1 MRVLCFS
8 ESSSL
13 SAESM
18 VLLLNDW
25 AHVSR
30 KFTQGEYAKCL
41 HNRKENDSKIKVR
54 APSERC
60 AAHPVAA
67 QLAPSQESMHNM
79 RKAPSNTAFSAL
91 RGAAA
96 ALWRGIG
103 ESDFLGSFS
112 KMYLE
117 GEWASWHVGAA
128 PAGVLSSLPTS
139 PRRRSPGGARGA
151 PSLPSLAPSPEQKLS
166 SFTMTR

>member
-54 APSERC
+54 AP
-60 AAHPVAA
+60 
-67 QLAPSQESMHNM
+67 
-79 RKAPSNTAFSAL
+79 
-91 RGAAA
+91 
-96 ALWRGIG
+96 
-103 ESDFLGSFS
+103 
-112 KMYLE
+112 
-117 GEWASWHVGAA
+117 
-128 PAGVLSSLPTS
+128 
-139 PRRRSPGGARGA
+139 
-151 PSLPSLAPSPEQKLS
+151 
-166 SFTMTR
+166 

>member
-1 MRVLCFS
+1 MRVLCFL

-128 PAGVLSSLPTS
+128 PGGE
-139 PRRRSPGGARGA
+139 RRAVEPGGARERPRPRGRGGLRRHVVGR
-151 PSLPSLAPSPEQKLS
+151 SGLA
-166 SFTMTR
+166 TRP

>member
-67 QLAPSQESMHNM
+67 QLAVKFGWVRLLLITGEKAEVEALFRSLRSSMVG
-79 RKAPSNTAFSAL
+79 RFFVVRSAFH
-91 RGAAA
+91 GA
-96 ALWRGIG
+96 
-103 ESDFLGSFS
+103 
-112 KMYLE
+112 
-117 GEWASWHVGAA
+117 
-128 PAGVLSSLPTS
+128 
-139 PRRRSPGGARGA
+139 
-151 PSLPSLAPSPEQKLS
+151 
-166 SFTMTR
+166 

>member
-67 QLAPSQESMHNM
+67 QLAVKIGWVRAEV
-79 RKAPSNTAFSAL
+79 
-91 RGAAA
+91 
-96 ALWRGIG
+96 GIR
-103 ESDFLGSFS
+103 F
-112 KMYLE
+112 E
-117 GEWASWHVGAA
+117 GEGGDVRVPRARRAS
-128 PAGVLSSLPTS
+128 
-139 PRRRSPGGARGA
+139 RRA
-151 PSLPSLAPSPEQKLS
+151 
-166 SFTMTR
+166 

>member
-1 MRVLCFS
+1 
-8 ESSSL
+8 
-13 SAESM
+13 M

-117 GEWASWHVGAA
+117 
-128 PAGVLSSLPTS
+128 
-139 PRRRSPGGARGA
+139 RRAVEPGGARERPRPRGRGGLRRHVVGR
-151 PSLPSLAPSPEQKLS
+151 SGLA
-166 SFTMTR
+166 TRP